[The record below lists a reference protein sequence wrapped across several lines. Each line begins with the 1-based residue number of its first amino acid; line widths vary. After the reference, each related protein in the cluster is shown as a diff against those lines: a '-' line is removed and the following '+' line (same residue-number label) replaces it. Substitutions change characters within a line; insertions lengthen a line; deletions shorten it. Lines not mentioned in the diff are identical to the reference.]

1 MPQSIKGVVLVADGE
16 AVIRDMLLFYL
27 KRSGYQVIQ
36 AEDGQD
42 ALIEMTRVRPDLILA
57 DLPLPEISGDQLC
70 KMVKGSSETREI
82 YFILMIPTDGGTS
95 IDVTIDALSVGADDT
110 ISKPLRSQEML
121 ARVESAFRIIE
132 MQKEIKQQNHE
143 LTIYREKVQGEM
155 ELASRLQISLLPDI
169 GTIGSYQYT
178 HRYQPV
184 GGIGG
189 DIYSITPLP
198 YGGAALLVADV
209 SGHGVTAALISAIVK
224 TSFEYHIRARGG
236 PLAWAQSMNRD
247 LKRNTMDEQ
256 FATAL
261 LAKLDPEAGTLTYVC
276 AGHVPPICISQCVTD
291 SPSKG
296 PEPAAPI
303 ALGGASPPLGMDEGM
318 SFAEHTIDFAPGDRL
333 VLYTDGLVESES
345 KSGNSLGS
353 EELLQYCFTL
363 PTDLEDAASQLFLR
377 AREYIDPSEFA
388 DDVTLVVVDYIK

>member
-1 MPQSIKGVVLVADGE
+1 
-16 AVIRDMLLFYL
+16 MLLFYL

-57 DLPLPEISGDQLC
+57 DLSLPEISGDQLC
-70 KMVKGSSETREI
+70 KIVKGSPETKEI
-82 YFILMIPTDGGTS
+82 YFILMVPAEDAS
-95 IDVTIDALSVGADDT
+95 DVDVTIDALSLGADDT

-132 MQKEIKQQNHE
+132 MQKEIKQQNRE

-155 ELASRLQISLLPDI
+155 ELASRLQTSLLPDI
-169 GTIGSYQYT
+169 GAIGPYRYT

-189 DIYSITPLP
+189 DIYAVAHLP
-198 YGGAALLVADV
+198 FGGAALLIADV

-224 TSFEYHIRARGG
+224 TSFENHIRARGG
-236 PLAWAQSMNRD
+236 PQAWAQGMNRD

-256 FATAL
+256 FATAV
-261 LAKLDPEAGTLTYVC
+261 LAKFDPAAQALSYVC
-276 AGHVPPICISQCVTD
+276 AGHVPPICI
-291 SPSKG
+291 PKG
-296 PEPAAPI
+296 AAGPV
-303 ALGGASPPLGMDEGM
+303 ALGGASPPLGMDEGL
-318 SFAEHTIDFAPGDRL
+318 SFSEHTVGFAPGDRL

-345 KSGNSLGS
+345 AEGKSLGS
-353 EELLQYCFTL
+353 DGFIQRCGGL
-363 PTDLEDAASQLFLR
+363 PAEIEDAASQLFQA
-377 AREYIDPSEFA
+377 ARLFIGHGEFS
-388 DDVTLVVVDYIK
+388 DDVTLVLVDCAE